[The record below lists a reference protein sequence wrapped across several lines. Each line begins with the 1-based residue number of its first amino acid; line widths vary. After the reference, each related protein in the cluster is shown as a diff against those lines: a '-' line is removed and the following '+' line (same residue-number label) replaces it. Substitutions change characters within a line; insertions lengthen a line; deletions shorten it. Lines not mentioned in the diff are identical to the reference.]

1 MADDFAKLEEWLG
14 RVAEGFS
21 PPQRKR
27 AALRMMQALR
37 RSNLARIAANVEP
50 DGSPMEPRKPRKA
63 RDGRKIRRGKM
74 FRGLRYAKNW
84 RIRSDAEGGELFPA
98 TNAADRVAAAHHF
111 GETDTVGKSRDGRTI
126 RYRYPA
132 RRQLGFGPEV
142 EQIALAIAAELFDL
156 KR

>member
-1 MADDFAKLEEWLG
+1 MADDLSRLEEWLG
-14 RVAEGFS
+14 RVAQGFS
-21 PPQRKR
+21 PAQRQR

-37 RSNLARIAANVEP
+37 RSNLARIAANTQP
-50 DGSPMEPRKPRKA
+50 DGSPMAPRKPRKA
-63 RDGRKIRRGKM
+63 RDGRQIRQGKM

-98 TNAADRVAAAHHF
+98 TNAAARTAAVHHF
-111 GETDTVGKSRDGRTI
+111 GDADVVGKTRDGRTI

-132 RRQLGFGPEV
+132 RHLLGFGPED
-142 EQIALAIAAELFDL
+142 EQIALEIAAELFDL